1 MISVGS
7 AMKKLGIAVGV
18 AGILWLVYFW
28 MSVSLYPHVR
38 SPMPNLK
45 MVETLTL
52 VSAVACGFSGK
63 AVSRYWWAGVAAALL
78 TFTVIMVRVS

>member
-1 MISVGS
+1 MR
-7 AMKKLGIAVGV
+7 KLGIAVGTT
-18 AGILWLVYFW
+18 GILWLVYFW

-52 VSAVACGFSGK
+52 LSAVACAFSGK
-63 AVSRYWWAGVAAALL
+63 AVSKYWWAGVAIALL
-78 TFTVIMVRVS
+78 TFTAIMVRVT